1 MTKEYI
7 EKREGEVSKDI
18 QYMRCAKYIS
28 SGLKLLKGR
37 ILEMEF

>member
-28 SGLKLLKGR
+28 GLKLLKGR
-37 ILEMEF
+37 ILEMEL